1 MTFVSAASSRSFG
14 GGSVGGFF
22 NRTGGVQHGGSFI
35 GMMMRRG
42 LTGTVGR
49 QAQRKLLGT
58 AVTKTAK
65 SASKSTKKGL
75 KFKKG
80 RVAKKPKVATT
91 SVKKKQAQLA
101 IKGPNRKAIAGPK
114 LSKSYPVATRKTNYP
129 VSVYKPRTSTTVTR
143 TTSAGKSTPTTEP
156 WAIPLPPPKIWE
168 RWLRMRELRSLQGRR
183 REKQSRQQ

>member
-1 MTFVSAASSRSFG
+1 
-14 GGSVGGFF
+14 
-22 NRTGGVQHGGSFI
+22 
-35 GMMMRRG
+35 MMMRRG

-80 RVAKKPKVATT
+80 RVAKKPKVAKT

-114 LSKSYPVATRKTNYP
+114 LSKSYPVGFYYYSKHILSGILLIIFLIVASRH
-129 VSVYKPRTSTTVTR
+129 S
-143 TTSAGKSTPTTEP
+143 
-156 WAIPLPPPKIWE
+156 I
-168 RWLRMRELRSLQGRR
+168 SLH
-183 REKQSRQQ
+183 S